1 MLVRDNI
8 YGSFN
13 VKEPV
18 LVDLINSKA
27 IQRLKWIAEAPRF
40 QNNDLMISPNRYQHS
55 IGVMLLLRKY
65 GAALEEQ
72 MAGLLHDISY
82 TAFSHTIDRI
92 IGNPEKQD
100 YQDNRHRKFVYSTD
114 VPQILNS

>member
-27 IQRLKWIAEAPRF
+27 IQRLKRIAEAPRF
-40 QNNDLMISPNRYQHS
+40 
-55 IGVMLLLRKY
+55 
-65 GAALEEQ
+65 
-72 MAGLLHDISY
+72 
-82 TAFSHTIDRI
+82 RI
-92 IGNPEKQD
+92 YCPGPA
-100 YQDNRHRKFVYSTD
+100 YA
-114 VPQILNS
+114 